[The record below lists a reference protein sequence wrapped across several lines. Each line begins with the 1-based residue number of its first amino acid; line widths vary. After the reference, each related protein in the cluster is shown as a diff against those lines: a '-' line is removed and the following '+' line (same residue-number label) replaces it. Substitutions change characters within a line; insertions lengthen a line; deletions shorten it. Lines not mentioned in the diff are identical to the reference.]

1 MKIYKETSNLYEGM
15 ENSIIFIEGKNS
27 HALNSFVEKYHE
39 RIELLLT
46 MRELR
51 IKRFNI
57 IKPADE
63 GEKSLRNL
71 VLRKCPTLNETQ
83 LQEKVEQLKNNNN
96 NSRMLFIGDIM
107 PSGFNEFEATIFSE
121 DEWPAKRGYFTQFL
135 KFIYNILEYDKG
147 RKGPFITNDRYCAIR
162 EDEISKIKHED
173 NNDWLCNDLLA
184 DNICYDNDTTISPLH
199 FDNEFNISLP
209 LYPQIDIKLDPLPK
223 SLYILFLN
231 HPEGILL
238 KKIQD
243 YETELKSIY
252 RAVSGRKNPTVI
264 KRMFNSIID
273 PTDNPLHKNISII
286 RRSFMSKLSYD
297 IAQNYIPPHGR
308 NAVHNIPLDNSLI
321 EIPNDI
327 FETCC

>member
-27 HALNSFVEKYHE
+27 HALNSFIEKYHE

-121 DEWPAKRGYFTQFL
+121 DE
-135 KFIYNILEYDKG
+135 
-147 RKGPFITNDRYCAIR
+147 
-162 EDEISKIKHED
+162 
-173 NNDWLCNDLLA
+173 
-184 DNICYDNDTTISPLH
+184 
-199 FDNEFNISLP
+199 
-209 LYPQIDIKLDPLPK
+209 
-223 SLYILFLN
+223 
-231 HPEGILL
+231 
-238 KKIQD
+238 
-243 YETELKSIY
+243 
-252 RAVSGRKNPTVI
+252 
-264 KRMFNSIID
+264 
-273 PTDNPLHKNISII
+273 
-286 RRSFMSKLSYD
+286 
-297 IAQNYIPPHGR
+297 
-308 NAVHNIPLDNSLI
+308 
-321 EIPNDI
+321 
-327 FETCC
+327 